1 MNTVI
6 YIPFRN
12 FTNKYIEAA
21 TIMMPKATRAIAIPT
36 ITGTG
41 TAIFPTEVEDTSLFL
56 KKEKKETI
64 Y

>member
-12 FTNKYIEAA
+12 FFTKKYIEAA
-21 TIMMPKATRAIAIPT
+21 KIMMPRAIAITT

-41 TAIFPTEVEDTSLFL
+41 TAIFPTEVEVTSLFL
-56 KKEKKETI
+56 KKETI